1 LRNEEL
7 MRLLAALGGV
17 FALIEVIVG
26 LEGKNL
32 DNIDVTSF
40 VIALILAI
48 IVLASV
54 ISPDKPIPLN
64 WMIFVI
70 IGIIMIVYSS
80 LIGGV
85 LVLLA
90 GFVGYTER

>member
-1 LRNEEL
+1 MRNEEL

-17 FALIEVIVG
+17 FALIEVILG
-26 LEGKNL
+26 LEGKTL
-32 DNIDVTSF
+32 DNIDITLF
-40 VIALILAI
+40 VIGLILAI

-54 ISPDKPIPLN
+54 ISPDKPVPLN
-64 WMIFVI
+64 WMIFVV

-80 LIGGV
+80 LIGGI

-90 GFVGYTER
+90 GFIGYTER

>member
-1 LRNEEL
+1 

-17 FALIEVIVG
+17 FALIEVILG
-26 LEGKNL
+26 LEGKTL
-32 DNIDVTSF
+32 DNIDITLF
-40 VIALILAI
+40 VIGLILAI

-54 ISPDKPIPLN
+54 ISPDKPVPLN
-64 WMIFVI
+64 WMIFVV

-80 LIGGV
+80 LIGGI

-90 GFVGYTER
+90 GFIGYTER

>member
-1 LRNEEL
+1 

-17 FALIEVIVG
+17 FALIEVILG
-26 LEGKNL
+26 LEGKTL
-32 DNIDVTSF
+32 DKIDVTSF

>member
-17 FALIEVIVG
+17 FALVEVIVG
-26 LEGKNL
+26 LEGKTL

>member
-17 FALIEVIVG
+17 FALIEVILG
-26 LEGKNL
+26 LDGKKV

-80 LIGGV
+80 LIGGI

>member
-1 LRNEEL
+1 MRNEEL
-7 MRLLAALGGV
+7 MKLLAALGGV
-17 FALIEVIVG
+17 FALIEVILG
-26 LEGKNL
+26 LEGKKL

>member
-1 LRNEEL
+1 MRNEEL
-7 MRLLAALGGV
+7 MRFLAALGGV

>member
-1 LRNEEL
+1 MRNEEL
-7 MRLLAALGGV
+7 MRLLAALGGA
-17 FALIEVIVG
+17 FALIEVILG
-26 LEGKNL
+26 LEGKKI
-32 DNIDVTSF
+32 DNIDIPSF
-40 VIALILAI
+40 IIAFILAI
-48 IVLASV
+48 VVLASV

-64 WMIFVI
+64 WMVFVI

>member
-1 LRNEEL
+1 MRNEEL

>member
-1 LRNEEL
+1 MRNEEL

-17 FALIEVIVG
+17 FALIEVILG
-26 LEGKNL
+26 LEGKKL

>member
-1 LRNEEL
+1 M

-17 FALIEVIVG
+17 FALIEVILG
-26 LEGKNL
+26 LEGKTL
-32 DNIDVTSF
+32 DKIDVTSF

>member
-7 MRLLAALGGV
+7 MKLLAALGGV
-17 FALIEVIVG
+17 FALIEVILG
-26 LEGKNL
+26 LEGKKL

>member
-1 LRNEEL
+1 MRNEEL

-17 FALIEVIVG
+17 FALIEVILG
-26 LEGKNL
+26 LERKKL
-32 DNIDVTSF
+32 DNIDVASF

>member
-1 LRNEEL
+1 MRNEEL

-17 FALIEVIVG
+17 FALVEVIVG
-26 LEGKNL
+26 LEGKTL

>member
-1 LRNEEL
+1 MRNEEL

-17 FALIEVIVG
+17 FALIEVILG
-26 LEGKNL
+26 LEGKKL

-54 ISPDKPIPLN
+54 ISPDKPIPSN
-64 WMIFVI
+64 WIIFGI